1 MKKIFAFVLVL
12 GLLLAGCGG
21 GTVPGMT
28 ENPDALLDPN
38 PTPEFDAQNKYR
50 FINALS
56 FQETKD
62 FYCGSVMGNH
72 FLQYYDKS
80 SGISGVLCA
89 DPSCTHDSPSCGA
102 YVNMGAN
109 LSIYNGKRYWI
120 GPDLQESKKDKF
132 LWCSEL
138 SGRNRE
144 RIKRISFDEILLPYS
159 PQSYVIH
166 RGRLYLQGI
175 TDLVQEGKGSYRVT
189 LFSTS
194 LDDSEEIV
202 MLAEDTVNCA
212 FDATARYIGNYIYYS
227 FVINSEDGSSDVT
240 VRRINIDTGETK
252 TVYEEKGLP
261 CYAGKLWVTDAGE
274 MYLPGASESSAYLW
288 KLENGKRK
296 EIISWQE
303 ENQGIPDVADGIALN
318 ITQKEKM
325 LHIDVVDLCGNSIYS
340 GKMFPE
346 EIPELPGDPNAYS
359 FALVGGDKDKL
370 VVNLETFV
378 CNSSGTVTQEAQYVV
393 ALDLHNNMKPTI
405 LWTVEK

>member
-1 MKKIFAFVLVL
+1 MKKIFALALVL

-21 GTVPGMT
+21 GTAPGTT

-50 FINALS
+50 LINALS

-62 FYCGSVMGNH
+62 FYCGSNPLGS
-72 FLQYYDKS
+72 FLQYYDKA

-120 GPDLQESKKDKF
+120 GPDLKESQKDYF

-202 MLAEDTVNCA
+202 MLAEDTANCA

-261 CYAGKLWVTDAGE
+261 CYAGKLWVTDTGE

-288 KLENGKRK
+288 KLENGKRR
-296 EIISWQE
+296 EIISWQTE
-303 ENQGIPDVADGIALN
+303 GLRIPNVADGIALN
-318 ITQKEKM
+318 VTQKEKVRY
-325 LHIDVVDLCGNSIYS
+325 IDVVDLSGNSIYS

-346 EIPELPGDPNAYS
+346 EIPELSDDPNTCG
-359 FALVGGDKDKL
+359 LGIIGGDKDKL
-370 VVNLETFV
+370 VIFLSVFKESGR
-378 CNSSGTVTQEAQYVV
+378 SSCVA
-393 ALDLHNNMKPTI
+393 ALDLQNNLKPTI